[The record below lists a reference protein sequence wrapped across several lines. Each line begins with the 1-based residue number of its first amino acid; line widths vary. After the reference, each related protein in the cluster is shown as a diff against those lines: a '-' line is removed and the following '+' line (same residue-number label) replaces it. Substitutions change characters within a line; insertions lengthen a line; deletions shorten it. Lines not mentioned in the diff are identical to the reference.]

1 MSHRELITAL
11 KSLPREA
18 REQVADLIAFLRKQH
33 DLANQ
38 PTKANGPGTSRHA
51 FIGMWH
57 DRDDLEDSS
66 AWVRK
71 TRRREWSDA

>member
-11 KSLPREA
+11 KSLPPEA
-18 REQVADLIAFLRKQH
+18 REQVAELIVFLRKKH
-33 DLANQ
+33 DLAKQ
-38 PTKANGPGTSRHA
+38 PAKTNGPGASRHE
-51 FIGMWH
+51 FIGMWR
-57 DRDDLEDSS
+57 DRDDLKDSS